1 MISASRHITM
11 MSERVKEH
19 PQSQLEVCNKLH
31 VFMYIELESPT
42 SSISPIQDL
51 RCKVC
56 ISKNKRSKEAGK
68 EESMKGQLLLQCWTV
83 GDG

>member
-1 MISASRHITM
+1 
-11 MSERVKEH
+11 
-19 PQSQLEVCNKLH
+19 
-31 VFMYIELESPT
+31 MYIELESPT

-68 EESMKGQLLLQCWTV
+68 EESMKGQLLLQSWTV